1 MSLWRKMAAVWR
13 VALFETKVML
23 LSVKFLVLSAVSW
36 MFMDFYIREIRTF
49 ALDYGITVIPAQL
62 SFYFSDLVYCNIAF
76 LLLIFL
82 FSDLPLRN
90 GSQRQLLQRS
100 GMNCFGVGQM
110 LAVVLTTVVYVAE
123 QFVFSVLVFL
133 PCLELGGW
141 GKAWQSVANG
151 TMLELGYQSRAIVSQ
166 EIITNYLPWQAIGA
180 SSLLFFLTGIL
191 YGLLVHFLNGI
202 SRGRVGTAVL
212 SAWSLVWILV
222 ESVGGRWKE
231 LVFLLRLSPAN
242 WNDLAGRRP
251 PEIVWIALRILLCIL
266 VAAVINQVL
275 MNRRKIEI
283 V

>member
-13 VALFETKVML
+13 VALFETKVMF

-36 MFMDFYIREIRTF
+36 MFMDFYIREVRTF
-49 ALDYGITVIPAQL
+49 ALDYGITVSPAQL
-62 SFYFSDLVYCNIAF
+62 PFYFSDYTYCNIAF

-82 FSDLPLRN
+82 LSDLPLRN

-100 GMNCFGVGQM
+100 GMHCFGAGQM
-110 LAVVLTTVVYVAE
+110 LAVALTAAVYVAE
-123 QFVFSVLVFL
+123 QLVLSVLVCL

-141 GKAWQSVANG
+141 GKVWQSVANG
-151 TMLELGYQSRAIVSQ
+151 TMMELGYQNYVTAPQ
-166 EIITNYLPWQAIGA
+166 EVITNYLPWQAIGA
-180 SSLLFFLTGIL
+180 SSLLFCLTGIL

-202 SRGRVGTAVL
+202 SRGRAGTAVL
-212 SAWSLVWILV
+212 SAWSLVWLLV
-222 ESVGGRWKE
+222 KNFAARWKE
-231 LVFLLRLSPAN
+231 LDFLLRLSPAN

-251 PEIVWIALRILLCIL
+251 PEIGWIALRILLCIL